1 MTAHTYAGT
10 ERLSCAYGPRV
21 AVRWS
26 NRSPDHL
33 FSEVS

>member
-10 ERLSCAYGPRV
+10 ERLSCPQGYRV

-33 FSEVS
+33 LSEV